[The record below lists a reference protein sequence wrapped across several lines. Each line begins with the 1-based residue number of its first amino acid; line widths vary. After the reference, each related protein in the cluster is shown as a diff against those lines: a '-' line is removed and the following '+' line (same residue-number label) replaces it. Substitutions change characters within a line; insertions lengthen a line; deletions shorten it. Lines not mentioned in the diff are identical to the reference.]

1 MSWVRA
7 DETQDDGLSAHAMAV
22 LAAVEK
28 IPRGYVMSYGDLAE
42 YVGSG
47 TGRTVG
53 AVLSRYGYDPLPWH
67 RVVRSSGDPAPSQ
80 PQEALRLLRADGT
93 PMRGDR
99 VDMRKARWDGVDA
112 GGEGGPDG

>member
-1 MSWVRA
+1 VTRVRA
-7 DETQDDGLSAHAMAV
+7 EETFDDGLTEHAVAV

-28 IPRGYVMSYGDLAE
+28 IPAGCVMSYGDIAE

-53 AVLSRYGYDPLPWH
+53 AVLSRHGHDPLPWH
-67 RVVRSSGDPAPSQ
+67 RVVQSSGNPAPSQ
-80 PQEALRLLRADGT
+80 PEEALRRLRAEGT
-93 PMRGDR
+93 PLRGDK

-112 GGEGGPDG
+112 GGEGSDG